1 MNNITTEESVL
12 RECGAV
18 AKGEGKGAEGRD
30 RHFWPNIKTLQISKV
45 PWINQEVNVKEKWHV
60 GERPFY
66 FVLIS
71 MTTALLDR
79 KNNNV

>member
-45 PWINQEVNVKEKWHV
+45 P
-60 GERPFY
+60 
-66 FVLIS
+66 
-71 MTTALLDR
+71 
-79 KNNNV
+79 